1 MYDMMIMKIR
11 KDDNVYMT
19 KYENIIKENAQ
30 EYYTTGNQKLSD
42 SAFDALVEK
51 VRKETPDSNVLGTGW
66 GYTVNESGKIKHKY
80 GHVGSLDKIHNEKEL
95 NNMFNDEKH
104 TLFDVSAKL
113 DGLSTVLY
121 FAEGSLIKAVTR
133 GDGEYGIDITEKIEY
148 ILGKKSIDENVV
160 NHHVEIYDSNFTGAV
175 RGEIMMLPEDFKQY
189 KLKHPEAKNHRNSAA
204 GLINGYRITED
215 YKYLSFIA
223 YSVIGIESN
232 HVLITRSFEDIDF
245 VNTWLNDNFEFTAPR
260 VMVCYQNF
268 NDFENRLKSLKE
280 EWSQNYYIDGVV
292 ISKTDLEITST
303 NEIVYNNAAFKFED
317 ETAVTEV
324 TGIEWN
330 MSKNSEMIPVL
341 QIEPVELEGTT
352 VKRVTAFNAKFVQEN
367 KLGSGSMILICKRNQ
382 IIPYVM
388 EVIEPAKTV
397 DLPVTCEYCGEKLSW
412 DENHVHLCCVNPCC
426 SQKENEQL
434 KAACMN
440 LAPVDGLGWKT
451 IDKCMHD
458 SFYENKGYSFNTVE
472 DLINA
477 ESLPNCN
484 SETGE
489 KGLFNAMLNKLKN
502 NDITVSQFLLALNI
516 PGLGKIG
523 AKNWENSKNADKL
536 FNYVINNEDNYSSNL
551 ELSNIIQDRNVVKS
565 LIGDTKYN
573 SRFKDYYKI
582 FKSRLTFNTNNNK
595 QNTKKGVVCVTGTLS
610 VKRAKFKEM
619 LEQHGWTM
627 VDKVYSNIDYL
638 ITNTPDSNT
647 SKNKKADELKITKI
661 TEKDFVDNYLK

>member
-1 MYDMMIMKIR
+1 
-11 KDDNVYMT
+11 MT
-19 KYENIIKENAQ
+19 NYENMIKENAQ

-42 SAFDALVEK
+42 NAFDALVEK
-51 VRKETPDSNVLGTGW
+51 VKKETPDSDVLRTGW
-66 GYTVNESGKIKHKY
+66 GYTVNESGKIKHRY

-95 NNMFNDEKH
+95 NNMFDSEKH
-104 TLFDVSAKL
+104 TLYDVSAKL

-121 FAEGSLIKAVTR
+121 FEDGFLIKAVTR

-148 ILGKKSIDENVV
+148 ILGKKSINENIV
-160 NHHVEIYDSNFTGAV
+160 NHVKIHDISFTGAV

-189 KLKHPEAKNHRNSAA
+189 KSKHPEAKNHRNSAA
-204 GLINGYRITED
+204 GLINGYKITED
-215 YKYLSFIA
+215 YKYLSFIT
-223 YSVIGIESN
+223 YSVIGIGSDN
-232 HVLITRSFEDIDF
+232 YVFSEDRHFFGDINL
-245 VNTWLNDNFEFTAPR
+245 VNAWLNENFEFTAPR
-260 VMVCYQNF
+260 IMVCYQNYK
-268 NDFENRLKSLKE
+268 DFEDRLKNLKE

-292 ISKTDLEITST
+292 ISKTNLEITPT

-324 TGIEWN
+324 IDIEWN

-397 DLPVTCEYCGEKLSW
+397 NLPVTCEYCGEKLLW

-426 SQKENEQL
+426 SQKENEDL
-434 KAACMN
+434 KAICLN
-440 LAPVDGLGWKT
+440 LAPIDGLGWKT
-451 IDKCMHD
+451 ITKCFNDIFYQVHD
-458 SFYENKGYSFNTVE
+458 YSFNTLK
-472 DLINA
+472 DILNA
-477 ESLPNCN
+477 DKIPGI
-484 SETGE
+484 TG
-489 KGLFNAMLNKLKN
+489 KGERCSFNTMLDKLKN
-502 NDITVSQFLLALNI
+502 NDITVSQFLLALNV

-523 AKNWENSKNADKL
+523 AKNWENSKNAIKL
-536 FNYVINNEDNYSSNL
+536 FNYVINNENSYNSNL
-551 ELSNIIQDRNVVKS
+551 ELSNVIQDRNVVKS
-565 LIGDTKYN
+565 LIEDTKYN
-573 SRFKDYYKI
+573 SRFKDYYEI
-582 FKSRLTFNTNNNK
+582 FKSRIIFNNNNK
-595 QNTKKGVVCVTGTLS
+595 QNIKKGVVCVTGTLS
-610 VKRAKFKEM
+610 IKRAKFKEM

-661 TEKDFVDNYLK
+661 TEKDFIDNYLK

>member
-1 MYDMMIMKIR
+1 M
-11 KDDNVYMT
+11 YMT
-19 KYENIIKENAQ
+19 KYENIIKQNAQ

-42 SAFDALVEK
+42 NAFDALVEK
-51 VRKETPDSNVLGTGW
+51 VKKETPNSDVLKTGW

-95 NNMFNDEKH
+95 NNMFNNEKH
-104 TLFDVSAKL
+104 TLYDVSAKL

-121 FAEGSLIKAVTR
+121 FEDGSLIKALTR
-133 GDGEYGIDITEKIEY
+133 GDGEYGIDITEKIKY
-148 ILGKKSIDENVV
+148 ILNKKLIGENAV
-160 NHHVEIYDSNFTGAV
+160 NNHIKIPDSNFTGAV

-189 KLKHPEAKNHRNSAA
+189 KLKHSEAKNHRNSAA
-204 GLINGYRITED
+204 GLINGYKITED

-232 HVLITRSFEDIDF
+232 HVFSKDTTRLFEDIGF
-245 VNTWLNDNFEFTAPR
+245 VNAWLNKSFEFTAPR
-260 VMVCYQNF
+260 VMVCYQNYE
-268 NDFENRLKSLKE
+268 DFENRLKSLKE

-292 ISKTDLEITST
+292 ISKTDLEITPT
-303 NEIVYNNAAFKFED
+303 NEIVYTNAAFKFED

-341 QIEPVELEGTT
+341 QIKPVELEGTT

-397 DLPVTCEYCGEKLSW
+397 VLPTTCEYCGEKLLW
-412 DENHVHLCCVNPCC
+412 DESHVHLCCVNPCC
-426 SQKENEQL
+426 SQKEDEQL

-451 IDKCMHD
+451 IIKCFNDIFYQVHD
-458 SFYENKGYSFNTVE
+458 YSFNTLR
-472 DLINA
+472 DILNA
-477 ESLPNCN
+477 DKIPGI
-484 SETGE
+484 TG
-489 KGLFNAMLNKLKN
+489 KGERCSFNTMLDKLKN

-536 FNYVINNEDNYSSNL
+536 FDYIINNEDSYSSNL
-551 ELSNIIQDRNVVKS
+551 ELNNVIQDRNVVKS

-573 SRFKDYYKI
+573 SRFKDYYEI
-582 FKSRLTFNTNNNK
+582 FKSRLIFNTNSK
-595 QNTKKGVVCVTGTLS
+595 QTIKKGVVCVTGTLS
-610 VKRAKFKEM
+610 IKRAKFKEI

-638 ITNTPDSNT
+638 ITNTPESNT

>member
-1 MYDMMIMKIR
+1 M
-11 KDDNVYMT
+11 YMT

-42 SAFDALVEK
+42 NAFDALVEK
-51 VRKETPDSNVLGTGW
+51 VKKETPDSDVLKTGW
-66 GYTVNESGKIKHKY
+66 GYTVNESGKIKHRY
-80 GHVGSLDKIHNEKEL
+80 GHVGSLNKIHNEKEL

-104 TLFDVSAKL
+104 TLYDVSAKL

-121 FAEGSLIKAVTR
+121 FEYGFLIKAVTR

-148 ILGKKSIDENVV
+148 ILGKKTINENTV
-160 NHHVEIYDSNFTGAV
+160 NHVKIHDISFTGAV

-189 KLKHPEAKNHRNSAA
+189 KSKHPEAKNHRNSAA
-204 GLINGYRITED
+204 GLINGYKITED

-223 YSVIGIESN
+223 YSVIGIGFDNYIFSEDR
-232 HVLITRSFEDIDF
+232 HFFEDINL
-245 VNTWLNDNFEFTAPR
+245 VNAWLNENFEFTAPR
-260 VMVCYQNF
+260 VMVCYQNYK
-268 NDFENRLKSLKE
+268 DFENWLKRLKE

-292 ISKTDLEITST
+292 ISKTNLEITLT
-303 NEIVYNNAAFKFED
+303 NEIVYTNAAFKFED

-397 DLPVTCEYCGEKLSW
+397 DLPITCEYCGEKLSW

-434 KAACMN
+434 KAVCMN

-477 ESLPNCN
+477 EFLPNCN
-484 SETGE
+484 SKTGE
-489 KGLFNAMLNKLKN
+489 KGLFNTMLNKLKN
-502 NDITVSQFLLALNI
+502 DSITVSQFLLALSI
-516 PGLGKIG
+516 PGLGEIG

-536 FNYVINNEDNYSSNL
+536 FDYIINNEDSYSSNL
-551 ELSNIIQDRNVVKS
+551 ELNNVIQDRNVIKS

-573 SRFKDYYKI
+573 SRFKDYYEI
-582 FKSRLTFNTNNNK
+582 FKSRLIFNTNSK
-595 QNTKKGVVCVTGTLS
+595 QNIKKGVVCVTGTLS
-610 VKRAKFKEM
+610 IKRAKFKEM

-627 VDKVYSNIDYL
+627 VDKVYSNINYL